1 MKNSHIINSMVFILS
16 AACLSGC
23 QSTSNDTKAV
33 QQLKKINKALL
44 STNSHSRYATNS
56 DSRYDAP
63 NITVSRTSNFIT
75 TKSTSCGVNNL
86 ASDSSKIS
94 FQWNRYCSQL
104 GGEFKKGDCSND
116 ASEVLFHTETTID
129 RTCLV
134 GSNDSIKRVL
144 VIIEPIGS
152 LTNPSYLESIG
163 KRHY

>member
-33 QQLKKINKALL
+33 QQLKNINKALL
-44 STNSHSRYATNS
+44 PTNSHSRYG
-56 DSRYDAP
+56 P
-63 NITVSRTSNFIT
+63 NITVSRTANFIT
-75 TKSTSCGVNNL
+75 TKSTSCGVNDL
-86 ASDSSKIS
+86 ATDSSKIS

-129 RTCLV
+129 RTCRV
-134 GSNDSIKRVL
+134 GSNDSNKRVL

-152 LTNPSYLESIG
+152 LTNPSYLGRIG